1 MMPPQRATASPRPGP
16 LKSMKSMKYTETY
29 ETLKIKFING
39 PLSVAQ
45 IDQQIDSWVTQ
56 ITEAHQEASNL
67 YENTENEETWMNE
80 INLFKAQLNKARQR

>member
-1 MMPPQRATASPRPGP
+1 
-16 LKSMKSMKYTETY
+16 MK
-29 ETLKIKFING
+29 IQFING

-67 YENTENEETWMNE
+67 YEDAENEETWMDE
-80 INLFKAQLNKARQR
+80 INLFKAQLNKARQH

>member
-1 MMPPQRATASPRPGP
+1 M
-16 LKSMKSMKYTETY
+16 
-29 ETLKIKFING
+29 
-39 PLSVAQ
+39 SVAQ